1 MELLKKFLY
10 LVGNKK
16 DFREIFDS
24 FSEKIIFSRFLQ
36 IFQGLVY
43 TSLFNMP
50 EGYFS
55 IFRQGYVLF
64 IFQRGQVS
72 TPSICEAEE
81 DWTRIEEGMSVHLH
95 WSSPYFKLLYFI
107 HLYFISRPF
116 KTFNKKIWKMFLLKI
131 CSAAFDFFF
140 SFFLSTLVILE
151 NPSN

>member
-24 FSEKIIFSRFLQ
+24 PSEKIIFSQFLQ

-81 DWTRIEEGMSVHLH
+81 D
-95 WSSPYFKLLYFI
+95 
-107 HLYFISRPF
+107 
-116 KTFNKKIWKMFLLKI
+116 
-131 CSAAFDFFF
+131 
-140 SFFLSTLVILE
+140 
-151 NPSN
+151 